1 MTLFFADLVR
11 EASWGTGAGD
21 LPLGGALP
29 GHRRFAAAVPPG
41 ARFHYAIAGVTRP
54 DEWETGEG
62 EIGSGGS
69 LIRVPLAS
77 SAGGGAVDFSAGLKT
92 VALTVAAQWFADQ
105 QETGGVGGIGD
116 VPGLQEA
123 LDGKQPADAELSALA
138 ALASAADKLPYFTGA
153 GTATLTGFT
162 AAGRALVDDASA
174 AAQRTTLGLG
184 TAATQNVGT
193 SGASV
198 PLLNTLNSWGA
209 GQVLPQIFMG
219 TGATRTLQWN
229 GSSASNWRQTYF
241 AAGGATNSGGLG
253 TMTVPAG
260 ALVTGNATRN
270 MCGNASGEG
279 FAWERNGSFD
289 GTAPTTLAELDQNG
303 VLNVIG
309 EYRVDN
315 VRVVGNRAA
324 GWGTPT
330 GTATRTA
337 FDTASV
343 TTAQLAE
350 RLKALID
357 DLRGHG
363 LIGS

>member
-11 EASWGTGAGD
+11 EACWGTGTGD

-29 GHRRFAAAVPPG
+29 GHRSFAETVPPG
-41 ARFHYAIAGVTRP
+41 ARFHYAIAGATHP

-69 LIRVPLAS
+69 LIRLPLAS
-77 SAGGGAVDFSAGLKT
+77 TAGGGVVDFSAGLKT
-92 VALTVAAQWFADQ
+92 VALTVAAQWFADHDDAA
-105 QETGGVGGIGD
+105 GLGGIGD
-116 VPGLQEA
+116 VQGLQEA
-123 LDGKQPADAELSALA
+123 LDGKQPADDELSAIA
-138 ALASAADKLPYFTGA
+138 GLASAADKLPYFTGA
-153 GTATLTGFT
+153 GTAALATFS
-162 AAGRALVDDASA
+162 AAGRALVDDSSA

-184 TAATQNVGT
+184 SAATQNVGT

-198 PLLNTLNSWGA
+198 PLLNAANSWSA

-241 AAGGATNSGGLG
+241 ASGGAANAGGLG

-270 MCGNASGEG
+270 MCGSASGEG
-279 FAWERNGSFD
+279 FAWERNTAFD
-289 GTAPTTLAELDQNG
+289 GTAPTTVAELDQNG
-303 VLNVIG
+303 IFNVVG

-315 VRVVGNRAA
+315 VKVVGNRAG
-324 GWGTPT
+324 GWGTPS
-330 GTATRTA
+330 GTATRAA
-337 FDTASV
+337 FDTSSI
-343 TTAQLAE
+343 TTMQLAE
-350 RLKALID
+350 RVKALID
-357 DLRGHG
+357 DLRAHG
-363 LIGS
+363 LIGT

>member
-11 EASWGTGAGD
+11 EACWGTGTGD

-29 GHRRFAAAVPPG
+29 GHRSFAEAVPPG
-41 ARFHYAIAGVTRP
+41 ARFHYAIAGVTQP
-54 DEWETGEG
+54 GEWETGEG
-62 EIGSGGS
+62 EIGSGSS
-69 LIRVPLAS
+69 LIRLPLAS
-77 SAGGGAVDFSAGLKT
+77 SAGGATVDFSTGLKT
-92 VALTVAAQWFADQ
+92 VALTVAAIWFADH
-105 QETGGVGGIGD
+105 GDAAGVGGIGE

-123 LDGKQPADAELSALA
+123 LDGKQPADAELSAIA
-138 ALASAADKLPYFTGA
+138 GLASAADKLPYFTGT
-153 GTATLTGFT
+153 GTAALATFS

-193 SGASV
+193 SGANV
-198 PLLNTLNSWGA
+198 PLLNALNSWGA

-241 AAGGATNSGGLG
+241 AAGGATNAGGLG

-260 ALVTGNATRN
+260 ALVTGNATRS
-270 MCGNASGEG
+270 MCGSAAGEG
-279 FAWERNGSFD
+279 FAWERNTAFD
-289 GTAPTTLAELDQNG
+289 GTQPTTVAELDQNG
-303 VLNVIG
+303 VLNVVG

-315 VRVVGNRAA
+315 VKVVGNRAV
-324 GWGTPT
+324 GWGTPS
-330 GTATRTA
+330 GAASRTT

-350 RLKALID
+350 RVKALID
-357 DLRGHG
+357 DLRAHG

>member
-1 MTLFFADLVR
+1 MTLYFADLVR
-11 EASWGTGAGD
+11 EASWGTGTGD

-29 GHRRFAAAVPPG
+29 GHRTFADAVPAG

-54 DEWETGEG
+54 EQWETGEG
-62 EIGSGGS
+62 EIGSGGT
-69 LIRVPLAS
+69 LVRLPLAS
-77 SAGGGAVDFSAGLKT
+77 SADGAVVDFSAGLKT
-92 VALTVAAQWFADQ
+92 VALTVGAQWFADR
-105 QETGGVGGIGD
+105 EASGSVGIGD
-116 VPGLQEA
+116 IPGLQEA
-123 LDGKQPADAELSALA
+123 LDGKQPADPELSAIA

-153 GTATLTGFT
+153 GTAALASFT

-174 AAQRTTLGLG
+174 SAQRTTLGLG
-184 TAATQNVGT
+184 TAATQNVVT
-193 SGASV
+193 SGAGV
-198 PLLNTLNSWGA
+198 PLLNAANSWSA

-270 MCGNASGEG
+270 MCGSASGEG
-279 FAWERNGSFD
+279 FAWERNTAFD

-303 VLNVIG
+303 VLNVVG

-324 GWGTPT
+324 GWAIPS
-330 GTATRTA
+330 GTATRA
-337 FDTASV
+337 GFDTASV

-350 RLKALID
+350 RVKALID